1 MSTLF
6 EAPRGTLKCAK
17 DALRLF
23 ICSLVKAH
31 DINSAMSHTWVNRFS
46 GFIADMPQMI
56 ARVARY
62 AMLVTA
68 FLVVSLSMV
77 FGTTPAPAPF
87 QPAIAGYRYDFP
99 KDHGSHPTYRTE
111 WWYYTG
117 HLQSK
122 NGRSFGFE
130 LTFFRRASPPEEIK
144 TLPSK
149 WSINHLYFAHFALTD
164 INGKRFHF
172 SEKFSR
178 EGLGKAGADE
188 SRLRVW
194 IDDWRAD
201 ASTEPFA
208 SHTLVAHDETHT
220 LALTLQPAKPLVT
233 HGAAGISRKGK
244 DVGQAS
250 HYYSFTRLATT
261 GSLTIDGEQ
270 IEVSG
275 TSWMDHEFGSAE
287 LGTDQVGWDWFSIQL
302 EDDTELML
310 YRMRRKDGSS
320 DLASSGT
327 AVSSDGR
334 TRHLEVTDFQIEST
348 GTWTSSESKATY
360 PSRWKLTFPSLDLVL
375 DVTPLLADQELR
387 TSRSTKVSY
396 WEGAVAVTGTKQGK
410 PIKGQGYVELTGYAE
425 RLKL

>member
-1 MSTLF
+1 MIH
-6 EAPRGTLKCAK
+6 
-17 DALRLF
+17 LRL
-23 ICSLVKAH
+23 
-31 DINSAMSHTWVNRFS
+31 
-46 GFIADMPQMI
+46 ADETRQRLTDWGRILMVVP
-56 ARVARY
+56 V
-62 AMLVTA
+62 LLSVTVSMA
-68 FLVVSLSMV
+68 FAAS
-77 FGTTPAPAPF
+77 PASVPF
-87 QPAIAGYRYDFP
+87 QPATAGYRYEFP
-99 KDHGSHPTYRTE
+99 RDHGSHSTYRTE

-117 HLQSK
+117 HLRSK
-122 NGRSFGFE
+122 NGRAFGFE
-130 LTFFRRASPPEEIK
+130 LTFFRRGVPPDQIK

-149 WSINHLYFAHFALTD
+149 WSIGHLYLAHFAVTD

-188 SRLRVW
+188 SQLRVW
-194 IDDWRAD
+194 IDDWRAEAATD
-201 ASTEPFA
+201 STD
-208 SHTLVAHDETHT
+208 SHTVVAHDETHS

-244 DVGQAS
+244 DVSQAS
-250 HYYSFTRLATT
+250 HYYSFTRLVTT

-270 IEVSG
+270 FEVTG
-275 TSWMDHEFGSAE
+275 LTWMDHEFGSAE

-327 AVSSDGR
+327 AVSPDGR

-348 GTWTSSESKATY
+348 GTWTSPESKATY

-396 WEGAVAVTGTKQGK
+396 WEGAVAVTGSKQGK
-410 PIKGQGYVELTGYAE
+410 PIKGQGYVELTGYVE

>member
-1 MSTLF
+1 MMHAVRRVILIVAVLAF
-6 EAPRGTLKCAK
+6 DL
-17 DALRLF
+17 
-23 ICSLVKAH
+23 SLV
-31 DINSAMSHTWVNRFS
+31 F
-46 GFIADMPQMI
+46 GADSPP
-56 ARVARY
+56 
-62 AMLVTA
+62 T
-68 FLVVSLSMV
+68 
-77 FGTTPAPAPF
+77 PF
-87 QPAIAGYRYDFP
+87 QFATAGYRYNFP
-99 KDHGSHPTYRTE
+99 RDHGSHPTYRTE

-117 HLQSK
+117 HLHSK
-122 NGRSFGFE
+122 IGRAFGFE
-130 LTFFRRASPPEEIK
+130 LTFFRRGVPPDEIK

-149 WSINHLYFAHFALTD
+149 WSVKDLYLAHFAVTD
-164 INGKRFHF
+164 ISGKRFHF

-194 IDDWRAD
+194 IDDWRAE
-201 ASTEPFA
+201 ASIELAA
-208 SHTLVAHDETHT
+208 SHTLAAHDETHA

-244 DVGQAS
+244 EVGQAS
-250 HYYSFTRLATT
+250 HYYSFTRLATS
-261 GSLTIDGEQ
+261 GKLTIDGESFD
-270 IEVSG
+270 VTG

-287 LGTDQVGWDWFSIQL
+287 LGADQVGWDWFSIQL

-327 AVSSDGR
+327 AVSPDGR

-348 GTWTSSESKATY
+348 GTWTSPESKATY
-360 PSRWKLTFPSLDLVL
+360 PSRWRLKFPSLDLVL

-396 WEGAVAVTGTKQGK
+396 WEGAVAVTGTKQGR
-410 PIKGQGYVELTGYAE
+410 PVKGQGYVELTGYAE
-425 RLKL
+425 RLKM

>member
-1 MSTLF
+1 VIHVRLADETWQRVRDWGRILMVVPVLLNVTVSTVLAASS
-6 EAPRGTLKCAK
+6 AP
-17 DALRLF
+17 
-23 ICSLVKAH
+23 
-31 DINSAMSHTWVNRFS
+31 
-46 GFIADMPQMI
+46 P
-56 ARVARY
+56 
-62 AMLVTA
+62 
-68 FLVVSLSMV
+68 
-77 FGTTPAPAPF
+77 PF
-87 QPAIAGYRYDFP
+87 QPATAGYQYTFP
-99 KDHGSHPTYRTE
+99 RDHGSHATYRTE

-122 NGRSFGFE
+122 SGRSFGFE
-130 LTFFRRASPPEEIK
+130 LTFFRRGVPPDEIK

-149 WSINHLYFAHFALTD
+149 WSIGHLYLAHFAVTD

-194 IDDWRAD
+194 IDDWRAEAATD
-201 ASTEPFA
+201 SIGA
-208 SHTLVAHDETHT
+208 HTLVAHDETHS

-270 IEVSG
+270 FEVTG
-275 TSWMDHEFGSAE
+275 LTWMDHEFGSAE

-327 AVSSDGR
+327 AVSPDGR

-348 GTWTSSESKATY
+348 ATWASPESKATY
-360 PSRWKLTFPSLDLVL
+360 PSRWKLTFPSLGLVL

-396 WEGAVAVTGTKQGK
+396 WEGAVAVIGTKQGRSV
-410 PIKGQGYVELTGYAE
+410 KGQGYVELTGYAE
-425 RLKL
+425 RLKM